1 VFLIKL
7 VLGLSRITSYLLE
20 DYVHKRF
27 ISGEVE
33 EIKAIVGTL
42 VKLFVAYAAFVL
54 SFNLP
59 VMADK
64 QNAGV

>member
-1 VFLIKL
+1 M
-7 VLGLSRITSYLLE
+7 LGLSRITSYLLE

-33 EIKAIVGTL
+33 EIKAIVGMV

-54 SFNLP
+54 GFNFP

-64 QNAGV
+64 QNASI